1 MLLSLSSDDDNQWQR
16 QHRHG
21 YGIVRNGKHGNTVS
35 SGSEHRVPGQAPV
48 ARVGAAHRTQQM
60 PGRFQRVS
68 DRDGHP
74 CRETCFVPN
83 ETKLGG
89 KGKQTTGNENK
100 NMNQNETRP
109 RGGVKREREDAPC
122 ERGEL
127 RVEGV
132 MLTRRRGFLCFNRF
146 FLLLHDG
153 TRSFSCLACKRREL
167 CWR

>member
-1 MLLSLSSDDDNQWQR
+1 M
-16 QHRHG
+16 
-21 YGIVRNGKHGNTVS
+21 
-35 SGSEHRVPGQAPV
+35 
-48 ARVGAAHRTQQM
+48 
-60 PGRFQRVS
+60 S

-89 KGKQTTGNENK
+89 KGKQTTRNENK

-122 ERGEL
+122 KRG
-127 RVEGV
+127 GV
-132 MLTRRRGFLCFNRF
+132 ANGWIDVNETARF
-146 FLLLHDG
+146 FVLQPILSSSRLSDG

-167 CWR
+167 CGR